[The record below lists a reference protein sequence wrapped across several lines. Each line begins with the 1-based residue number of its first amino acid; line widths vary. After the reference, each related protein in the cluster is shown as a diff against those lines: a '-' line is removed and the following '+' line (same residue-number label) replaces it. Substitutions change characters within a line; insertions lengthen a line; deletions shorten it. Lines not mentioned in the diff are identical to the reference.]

1 MLDRTA
7 TAIRVVRSLLEQR
20 KESFVKSWNGD
31 ANSVVKSGSSGA
43 NSNVET
49 RMVKEVKPNEGILFS
64 CCFSVYIIFLYI
76 Y

>member
-43 NSNVET
+43 NSNVE
-49 RMVKEVKPNEGILFS
+49 NENGQGGKT
-64 CCFSVYIIFLYI
+64 
-76 Y
+76 